1 MSAPPPPSVTDVGED
16 YISLAWG
23 ADLVVTSSMECHFFS
38 PLAPGGWST
47 CKIYPVPNGANTIT
61 LTDLE
66 MQSPYEVR
74 LAFINANG
82 ERVVGVS
89 LCVDT
94 APAGCGKRK
103 KPSKVG
109 GSHNGAAGCI
119 VA

>member
-1 MSAPPPPSVTDVGED
+1 
-16 YISLAWG
+16 
-23 ADLVVTSSMECHFFS
+23 MECHVR
-38 PLAPGGWST
+38 LAPGGWST
-47 CKIYPVPNGANTIT
+47 AKTYPIPNNSNSIT

-74 LAFINANG
+74 LAFIRANG

-103 KPSKVG
+103 KPTKG
-109 GSHNGAAGCI
+109 GNNHNGAGCI